1 MVCCSVGCAVA
12 GEVWSFGLGVFF
24 SVSVCTV
31 HNCVYI
37 YISIIYVYVYALD
50 VFEPNLGAAA
60 VLGQSMRPISSGVAS
75 GSSLAIALKLLG
87 FLDRQDPLSSCAALG
102 LDLAKHSNF
111 DWLAFTFGLIC
122 GVILYA
128 LLDLIIACRLAVS
141 AWVINR
147 GGGGSQRKPLYKL
160 N

>member
-1 MVCCSVGCAVA
+1 MQVL
-12 GEVWSFGLGVFF
+12 F
-24 SVSVCTV
+24 VSSHICYKPI
-31 HNCVYI
+31 YI
-37 YISIIYVYVYALD
+37 YINTYLCTYVTNKYMCICIYVYMYALD

>member
-1 MVCCSVGCAVA
+1 MYI
-12 GEVWSFGLGVFF
+12 
-24 SVSVCTV
+24 
-31 HNCVYI
+31 YI
-37 YISIIYVYVYALD
+37 YISTYLHIYIYALD